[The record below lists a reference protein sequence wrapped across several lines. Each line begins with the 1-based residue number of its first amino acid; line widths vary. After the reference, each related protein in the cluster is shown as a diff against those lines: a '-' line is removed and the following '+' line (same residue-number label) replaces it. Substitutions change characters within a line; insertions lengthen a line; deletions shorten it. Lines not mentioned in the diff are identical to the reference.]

1 MLNNLLLLFG
11 LYFLKMK
18 CLSQALRRQI
28 VLHDCLEQS
37 TFLVLI
43 GVFIAMIYS
52 GRVRAAPF
60 LQRLR
65 QVGREG
71 EGAELFLIWTLP

>member
-1 MLNNLLLLFG
+1 
-11 LYFLKMK
+11 MK
-18 CLSQALRRQI
+18 CSSQALRRQI
-28 VLHDCLEQS
+28 VLPDCLEQS

-60 LQRLR
+60 LQCLIAL
-65 QVGREG
+65 VFLCSAPLGVVFLLSLLSKASVHSREG
-71 EGAELFLIWTLP
+71 LSY